1 MRGGIKTKE
10 EFTNKKIR
18 VVRDHD
24 LTMES
29 TKTTKLLKINISKML
44 IHTGYNIVL
53 LFIHQL

>member
-29 TKTTKLLKINISKML
+29 TKTTKLLKIKKTQKESSESDSKP
-44 IHTGYNIVL
+44 NKRN
-53 LFIHQL
+53 